1 MGKITTACKTGEKTE
16 GKKKLK
22 DVHSRCRNRRLRGNY
37 CGQIVGTHCASLL
50 TNRVSSRTLN
60 PRRQRAVKRDEID
73 LVFSSHILHWLRHRS
88 VSLAELYSV
97 RVSRAKIRVR
107 GFPKNRKLFADTRD
121 RGAAKRGWWN
131 TESRAAITGMQK
143 NRFLSRPPETDRPRR
158 AEIDTAEHSNIVFA
172 ETLMRKQTFYCHTH
186 RLCVYQPS
194 ALRG

>member
-73 LVFSSHILHWLRHRS
+73 LVFSSHILHWLRHHS
-88 VSLAELYSV
+88 VSLSPNCILYA
-97 RVSRAKIRVR
+97 SRARKYESE
-107 GFPKNRKLFADTRD
+107 GFRKTENFSRTRAI
-121 RGAAKRGWWN
+121 GEPPN
-131 TESRAAITGMQK
+131 TPVDGTPRAG
-143 NRFLSRPPETDRPRR
+143 
-158 AEIDTAEHSNIVFA
+158 
-172 ETLMRKQTFYCHTH
+172 
-186 RLCVYQPS
+186 
-194 ALRG
+194 LR